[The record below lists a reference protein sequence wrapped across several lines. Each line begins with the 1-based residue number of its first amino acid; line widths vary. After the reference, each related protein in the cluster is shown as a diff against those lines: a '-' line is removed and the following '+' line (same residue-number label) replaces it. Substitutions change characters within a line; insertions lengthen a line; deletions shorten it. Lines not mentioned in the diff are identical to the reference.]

1 MIDYIDC
8 TLNNSLN
15 QGGAMKYIVQYSIPK
30 GKIAITEWT
39 EYTTTIEA
47 NSLKDAVSG
56 FSRTHQHLGTWHILD
71 CYPA

>member
-1 MIDYIDC
+1 
-8 TLNNSLN
+8 
-15 QGGAMKYIVQYSIPK
+15 MKYIVQYSIPK